1 MFMTYGYTK
10 MWKLMDIDFQF
21 GTDIYGEY
29 VMYVSILELLWFVSV
44 FHFLYICGYF
54 TMPVMLKFL

>member
-1 MFMTYGYTK
+1 
-10 MWKLMDIDFQF
+10 MDIDFQF